1 MSGVSR
7 LQAWP
12 VHEALRG
19 RMCAAALE
27 LGLKFTAEG
36 IQAADIFQGP
46 GGLEI
51 VAPEETT
58 FTMKESD
65 VNRVL
70 AAIGVVGVRAKVRF
84 SKTVQGGPP
93 SKAESKWLSWQPQP
107 SVCAIVETITPE
119 MAKDIWECRNQH
131 NRQAM
136 HSVVAKYARDM
147 KEGRWKLSG
156 QPIIFDRAGRLL
168 DGHHRIKACM
178 LAQVPF
184 ETLVVRGAEP
194 EAVTVQDIGVPRTA
208 AHVAHMIGVASA
220 KDACA
225 IARLVL
231 IHRRGGIQKL
241 NNPDLHPTRT
251 EVVEFACACVALD
264 KSGKVGRR
272 AFKVMPPAPAGFLH
286 LMFSEVD
293 AAGADRFFELLISGI
308 ALSKDSPIW
317 LLRERLQAEKLK
329 KSKLQP
335 VYLYALSIKAWN
347 AFIAGKKVGVLRW
360 TTEEPFP
367 AISGK

>member
-1 MSGVSR
+1 VSGVSR
-7 LQAWP
+7 LQKQS
-12 VHEALRG
+12 VDGDLRG

-36 IQAADIFQGP
+36 IQAADIFQGA

-51 VAPEETT
+51 VAPEEAE
-58 FTMKESD
+58 FTMKQSD

-70 AAIGVVGVRAKVRF
+70 AAIGVIGVPANIRF
-84 SKTVQGGPP
+84 SKTVQGGPS
-93 SKAESKWLSWQPQP
+93 SKAESKWRSWQPKR

-119 MAKDIWECRNQH
+119 MAKDIWECRNKH

-136 HSVVAKYARDM
+136 DSVVAKYARDM

-156 QPIIFDRAGRLL
+156 QPIIFDRASRLL

-241 NNPDLHPTRT
+241 NNPDLHPTKT

-272 AFKVMPPAPAGFLH
+272 AFKVMPPAPAGFLQ
-286 LMFSEVD
+286 VD
-293 AAGADRFFELLISGI
+293 TAGADRFFELLISGI

-329 KSKLQP
+329 KSKLQA

-360 TTEEPFP
+360 TTEELFP